1 MSDTPQLT
9 PEQAK
14 ELMEAGMLTISIT
27 STSGKLMPTRAYAR
41 MLNASTALIRA
52 VATEIAKEQGRSL
65 RGKDAL
71 RVDIKEIECFPAAN
85 GGMKIET
92 TLFIHPA
99 SDKLGI
105 RWETDAEMLAHVE
118 RWKARRDGEVERAA
132 AASGRAEEQK

>member
-52 VATEIAKEQGRSL
+52 VPTETAKEQGRSL

-71 RVDIKEIECFPAAN
+71 RVDIK
-85 GGMKIET
+85 
-92 TLFIHPA
+92 
-99 SDKLGI
+99 
-105 RWETDAEMLAHVE
+105 
-118 RWKARRDGEVERAA
+118 
-132 AASGRAEEQK
+132 